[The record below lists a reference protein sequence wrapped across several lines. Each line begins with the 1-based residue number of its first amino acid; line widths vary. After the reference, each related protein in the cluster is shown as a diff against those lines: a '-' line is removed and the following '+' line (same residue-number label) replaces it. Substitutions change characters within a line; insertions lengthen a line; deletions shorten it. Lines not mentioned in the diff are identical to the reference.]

1 MVRIILAVIVGF
13 LVWTILWLGSE
24 EVLSMIFPDWFGA
37 HQIAFKKASFNN
49 TPFWVE
55 DTSILIWN
63 VVRGAVVTI
72 ISGYVAAL
80 IAGEHKTSTR
90 VLGVCLLLFGLFIV
104 FVTWAMIPIWY
115 HALFSL
121 MLIPLTILGGRLKTF
136 ANSTVT

>member
-13 LVWTILWLGSE
+13 LVWSILWLGSE

-37 HQIAFKKASFNN
+37 HQIAFNKAVFNK
-49 TPFWVE
+49 TPFMVE

-63 VVRGAVVTI
+63 VVRGSIITI
-72 ISGYVAAL
+72 ISGYLAAL
-80 IAGEHKTSTR
+80 IAGENKTSTL
-90 VLGVCLLLFGLFIV
+90 VLGVCLLLFGLYIV
-104 FVTWAMIPIWY
+104 FETWTMIPVWY

-136 ANSTVT
+136 SAAAAP

>member
-24 EVLSMIFPDWFGA
+24 QVLSIIFPNWYGA
-37 HQIAFKKASFNN
+37 HDIAFKKAVFNN

-63 VVRGAVVTI
+63 VVRGSIITI

-80 IAGEHKTSTR
+80 IAGENKTSTL
-90 VLGVCLLLFGLFIV
+90 VLGICLLLFGLFIV
-104 FVTWAMIPIWY
+104 YSSWAMIPVWY
-115 HALFSL
+115 HVVFSL
-121 MLIPLTILGGRLKTF
+121 MLIPLTILGGRLKSF
-136 ANSTVT
+136 APAAAS